1 MSKAVKQMQIK
12 SLENEFSGIKDAV
25 FLTASGVDAISENAM
40 RLGLR
45 KKNIRL
51 QMVKNSLARRVFDA
65 QGLKVPED
73 VWLSTTVIAWGG
85 NSIKELAK
93 ELDAQ
98 FKNDKIKDKVK
109 VKSVL
114 ADGQTTTFEMAK
126 MMPTRLEAIGEIIA
140 AAIGPAGHIAA
151 CLIAPGGQ
159 VASQIKTIAEKA
171 EAPAA

>member
-1 MSKAVKQMQIK
+1 
-12 SLENEFSGIKDAV
+12 V